1 MTVTDEKGQ
10 TAEKYPFAVAVE
22 SKNVLSV
29 LKYTALNTAYVARI
43 VWLSLI
49 QLLTGKV
56 GMDALSGPVGVGSA
70 LGQMAGISISSL
82 FNMIAFIT
90 INVGVFNLLP
100 IPALD
105 GARLV
110 FLIIEGIRRKPVNP
124 KYEGYIHAAGLIA
137 MLLLMVFV
145 TFNDIVRL
153 FQS

>member
-1 MTVTDEKGQ
+1 
-10 TAEKYPFAVAVE
+10 
-22 SKNVLSV
+22 
-29 LKYTALNTAYVARI
+29 
-43 VWLSLI
+43 
-49 QLLTGKV
+49 
-56 GMDALSGPVGVGSA
+56 MDALSGPVGVGSA

-82 FNMIAFIT
+82 FSMIAFIT

-153 FQS
+153 FQA

>member
-1 MTVTDEKGQ
+1 M
-10 TAEKYPFAVAVE
+10 
-22 SKNVLSV
+22 
-29 LKYTALNTAYVARI
+29 
-43 VWLSLI
+43 
-49 QLLTGKV
+49 
-56 GMDALSGPVGVGSA
+56 GVGSA

-82 FNMIAFIT
+82 FSMIAFIT

-153 FQS
+153 FQA